1 MSCFSALRPLALL
14 LALAPLLACAGD
26 KEADEDDDDLGGD
39 DWGGDTDGEEGD
51 GLTVEMDTSMGL
63 IVYRLEGE
71 KTPVTT
77 ANHLAYIDQGFFDGS
92 DGLGATVFHRVLVDF
107 VVQGGI
113 FTESG
118 ATKDTLAPIVLE
130 SNVGLSNVRGTIAMA
145 RTTVPDSGTSSF
157 YFNHVDN
164 TFLDYQSAS
173 EPGYAVFG
181 VVTEGM
187 DVVDAIAE
195 VAVSSDGVPNEDV
208 VVLSVDR
215 Y

>member
-1 MSCFSALRPLALL
+1 MSRSALVCPLSLL
-14 LALAPLLACAGD
+14 LCLAPLFACGGD
-26 KEADEDDDDLGGD
+26 KDVDEDDDGDIGG

-71 KTPVTT
+71 KTPITT
-77 ANHLAYIDQGFFDGS
+77 ANHMAYIDQGFFDGS

-113 FTESG
+113 FTETG
-118 ATKDTLAPIVLE
+118 ATKDTMDPIVLE

-145 RTTVPDSGTSSF
+145 RTTVADSGTSSF

-164 TFLDYQSAS
+164 TFLDYKSAS

-195 VAVSSDGVPNEDV
+195 VAVNSDGVPNGDV
-208 VVLSVDR
+208 VVLSAER